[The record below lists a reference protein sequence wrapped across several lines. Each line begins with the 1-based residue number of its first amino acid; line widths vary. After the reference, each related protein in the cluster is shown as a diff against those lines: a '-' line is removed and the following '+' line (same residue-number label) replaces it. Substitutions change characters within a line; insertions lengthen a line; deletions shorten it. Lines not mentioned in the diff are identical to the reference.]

1 VAAFPPST
9 KRYSFSVGWGLPHR
23 KRLDKIQS
31 MPNYKRARFE
41 GGYYF
46 FTLVTYDRTKIFSN
60 EIARSCL
67 RQAIEKTQSMR
78 TFDTVAFCLLFE
90 HLHCIWELPENDS
103 DYSKRWSSIKGLFSI
118 QYLKLSGRNVIITQ
132 SRARKGEVCIW
143 QRRFWEHQIRDE
155 KDLQRHVDYIHYN
168 PVKHGLVRQVED
180 WPWST
185 YHKFVKDGFYGRPS
199 DFVDVTNINTVDFG
213 E

>member
-1 VAAFPPST
+1 
-9 KRYSFSVGWGLPHR
+9 
-23 KRLDKIQS
+23 

-46 FTLVTYDRTKIFSN
+46 FTLVTYNRMKLFQN
-60 EIARSCL
+60 EVARFCL
-67 RQAIEKTQSMR
+67 KQAIEETQSR
-78 TFDTVAFCLLFE
+78 HPFEIISLCLLYE
-90 HLHCIWELPENDS
+90 HLHCIWKLPQDDC
-103 DYSKRWSSIKGLFSI
+103 DYSQRWSSVKGLFSMK
-118 QYLKLSGRNVIITQ
+118 YSKLNGKNIAISP
-132 SRARKGEVCIW
+132 SRALKGEVCIW

-155 KDLQRHVDYIHYN
+155 KDLQRHIDYIHYN

-185 YHKFVKDGFYGRPS
+185 YHKFAREGFYGREK
-199 DFVDVTNINTVDFG
+199 DFTDVTDIKSDDFG